1 MLQIDTR
8 PEVAQRALLLSF
20 CTPLL
25 CCKMDWLA
33 LFTLLQSAFGLAH
46 LLVHRCPCHCL
57 QKQLQVNNQSVWCD
71 IRLSCKNVI
80 LLLLNSLLPSK
91 STTDYQ
97 NAISVVYNVMSLVKH
112 ILVWTIS
119 GCIGSLWGNC
129 TCSFIRLPDPTQ
141 NHAIGCF
148 CLKRS

>member
-1 MLQIDTR
+1 MLQIDTSS
-8 PEVAQRALLLSF
+8 PACATTFVLYS
-20 CTPLL
+20 PLV
-25 CCKMDWLA
+25 
-33 LFTLLQSAFGLAH
+33 LQHGLARA
-46 LLVHRCPCHCL
+46 VYTVTECVWTCPFISTQVPL
-57 QKQLQVNNQSVWCD
+57 SLSAKQLQVNNQSVWCD

>member
-1 MLQIDTR
+1 MFLKARHLPVGAFAFHIITAKTNIAANR
-8 PEVAQRALLLSF
+8 HIVAQRALLLSF

-71 IRLSCKNVI
+71 IRLSCKSVI

-119 GCIGSLWGNC
+119 GCIGSL
-129 TCSFIRLPDPTQ
+129 
-141 NHAIGCF
+141 
-148 CLKRS
+148 